1 MNKETEMTMTTNQ
14 TTVPSYN
21 NCFTLGAKSKRDNG
35 AIIKVPAFIDS
46 DGYPAKLWGGKGGA
60 LSRYYSL
67 SYDRA
72 KNILERYLNGSK
84 RVRCCFAHKLRK
96 PFTQSAKKK
105 KRLSGP
111 FKTS

>member
-21 NCFTLGAKSKRDNG
+21 NCFTLGGKSKRENG
-35 AIIKVPAFIDS
+35 AIIKVPMFIDS

-60 LSRYYSL
+60 LGRYYAL

-72 KNILERYLNGSK
+72 KQILERYLNGNK
-84 RVRCCFAHKLRK
+84 RVTGDESLRVSLYLDNAMHGNLHI
-96 PFTQSAKKK
+96 FT
-105 KRLSGP
+105 RGTP
-111 FKTS
+111 